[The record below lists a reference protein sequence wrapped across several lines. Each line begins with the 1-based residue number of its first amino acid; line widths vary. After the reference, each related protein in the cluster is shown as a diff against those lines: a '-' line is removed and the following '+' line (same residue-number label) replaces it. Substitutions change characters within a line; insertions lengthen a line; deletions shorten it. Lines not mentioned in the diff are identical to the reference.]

1 MGKHI
6 VTAGQN
12 IYDVAMLLYGTP
24 EGLLDLFIN
33 NPSLSYSKELS
44 IGDELTYTDEFV
56 INEDI
61 VSYNKRHNII
71 PANGERHIYFKEIR
85 NIFLE
90 AYIPNQKNSASLVF
104 SGEGVLTIDWGD
116 NTDLEDVVLDRSVK
130 EAHHFFNSTL
140 SGNRKIR
147 LSGDVKFQ
155 YLDLSKLEAVEI
167 YLLQPLY
174 TDKFTLQHT
183 DVNVEFIKLLENCY
197 QIDLTGIETKS
208 LLPLRGLKG
217 LMRLKLDDAHIKP
230 SVIDEYFIELV
241 KQHGDRRNCHISLT
255 ISPTGVYGEP
265 PKDTN
270 GNYILASG
278 MEAIWV
284 ILHGPTWNEGGNWQF
299 IINGKTYTYEQDD

>member
-1 MGKHI
+1 MGKYI

-12 IYDVAMLLYGTP
+12 IYDVAMHLYGAP

-33 NPSLSYSKELS
+33 NPSLSYSKELP

-56 INEDI
+56 VNKDI
-61 VSYNKRHNII
+61 VSYNKIHNII

-85 NIFLE
+85 DILLE

-116 NTDLEDVVLDRSVK
+116 NTDLENVVLDRSVK

-140 SGNRKIR
+140 SGHRKIR
-147 LSGDVKFQ
+147 LCGDAKFQ
-155 YLDLSKLEAVEI
+155 YLELSKLEAVEI

-174 TDKFTLQHT
+174 TEKFTLQHT
-183 DVNVEFIKLLENCY
+183 DVNVQFIKLLENCY

-208 LLPLRGLKG
+208 LLPLLKLKG
-217 LMRLKLDDAHIKP
+217 LMRLKLDDTHIKP
-230 SVIDEYFIELV
+230 SVIDEYLIELV
-241 KQHGDRRNCHISLT
+241 KQYEDRRSCHVSLT
-255 ISPTGVYGEP
+255 ISPTGVYEEP
-265 PKDTN
+265 PKNTN

-284 ILHGPTWNEGGNWQF
+284 ILHEPAWNEGGNWKF